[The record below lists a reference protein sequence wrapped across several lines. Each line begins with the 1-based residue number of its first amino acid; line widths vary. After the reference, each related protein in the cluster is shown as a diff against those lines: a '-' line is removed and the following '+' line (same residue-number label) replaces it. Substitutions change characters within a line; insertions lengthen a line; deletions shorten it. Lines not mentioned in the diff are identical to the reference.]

1 MKAYLI
7 TTGVLFALITLVHI
21 WRAIE
26 ERPNLASEPWYLVMT
41 AVAAVLCV
49 WAFVLL
55 RRESKSRSPF

>member
-41 AVAAVLCV
+41 AVAAALCV

-55 RRESKSRSPF
+55 RRRPRS

>member
-7 TTGVLFALITLVHI
+7 TTGVLFAAITLLHI

-26 ERPNLASEPWYLVMT
+26 ERPNLASDPWYLLLT
-41 AVAAVLCV
+41 AVAAGMCV

-55 RRESKSRSPF
+55 RRQSRS